1 MEFTWFSFAIL
12 ATFFWGLSDVSF
24 KRGTDPND
32 RYSHLRILIMIGLM
46 MGLQAI
52 FELYKINWQYD
63 IRNIIS
69 YFPVS
74 FFYILSMGIDFFGYR
89 YLLISVGSPVAST
102 SGAIAGILSFKVLG
116 KTMSPI
122 QFLAVS
128 MITIGLIVLA
138 VLEKKE
144 AEKEGLLDLKDK
156 DKQYK
161 FGAKALLFPIAY
173 ALIDGVGTFLDD
185 VYLSKYFTPEEALIS
200 FELTFLIVAL
210 VSLFYII
217 VIKKQRYKL
226 REEKYNFYGG
236 ILETAGQFFYVYA
249 LNSNSI
255 VAAPLMSID
264 GIVAVIFGRIYL
276 KEKLTKPQYFTII
289 MIIIGVFILGFFE

>member
-46 MGLQAI
+46 MGLHAV

-74 FFYILSMGIDFFGYR
+74 FLYILSMGIDFFGYR

-128 MITIGLIVLA
+128 MITIGLILLA
-138 VLEKKE
+138 ILEKRE
-144 AEKEGLLDLKDK
+144 AEREGILDLKDK
-156 DKQYK
+156 DKNYK

-185 VYLSKYFTPEEALIS
+185 VYLSRHFTPEEALIS
-200 FELTFLIVAL
+200 FELTFLLVAL

-217 VIKKQRYKL
+217 VAKKQRYKL
-226 REEKYNFYGG
+226 VEEKYNIYGG

-249 LNSNSI
+249 LNSNSV

-264 GIVAVIFGRIYL
+264 SIVAVIFGRILL
-276 KEKLTKPQYFTII
+276 KEKLTKKQYFTII
-289 MIIIGVFILGFFE
+289 MISIGVFILGFFE

>member
-24 KRGTDPND
+24 KKGTDSND
-32 RYSHLRILIMIGLM
+32 RYSHLRILIMIGFM
-46 MGLQAI
+46 MGLQAF
-52 FELYKINWQYD
+52 FELYKLDWQYD

-74 FFYILSMGIDFFGYR
+74 FLYILSMGIDFFGYR

-122 QFLAVS
+122 QFFAVS
-128 MITIGLIVLA
+128 LITIGLIVLA
-138 VLEKKE
+138 ILEGKE
-144 AEKEGLLDLKDK
+144 AKREGLMDIDEKDK
-156 DKQYK
+156 KYR
-161 FGAKALLFPIAY
+161 FGAVALLFPIAY
-173 ALIDGVGTFLDD
+173 AFIDGVGTFLDD

-210 VSLFYII
+210 VSLFYI
-217 VIKKQRYKL
+217 VVVKKQRYKL
-226 REEKYNFYGG
+226 KEEKYNIYGG

-264 GIVAVIFGRIYL
+264 SIVAVIFGRIYL
-276 KEKLTKPQYFTII
+276 KEKLTKEQYFTII
-289 MIIIGVFILGFFE
+289 MISIGVFILGFFE

>member
-1 MEFTWFSFAIL
+1 MEFTWFTFAIA
-12 ATFFWGLSDVSF
+12 ATFFWGLSDVFF
-24 KRGTDPND
+24 KKGTDPND

-52 FELYKINWQYD
+52 FELYKLNWQYD
-63 IRNIIS
+63 IKNIIS

-74 FFYILSMGIDFFGYR
+74 FLYILSMGIDFFGYR

-128 MITIGLIVLA
+128 MITIGLILLA
-138 VLEKKE
+138 ILEKRE
-144 AEKEGLLDLKDK
+144 AEREGILDLKDK
-156 DKQYK
+156 DKNYK

-185 VYLSKYFTPEEALIS
+185 VYLSRHFTPEEALIS
-200 FELTFLIVAL
+200 FELTFLLVAL

-226 REEKYNFYGG
+226 VEEKYNIYGG

-249 LNSNSI
+249 LNSNSV

-264 GIVAVIFGRIYL
+264 SIVAVIFGRILL
-276 KEKLTKPQYFTII
+276 KEKLTKKQYFTII
-289 MIIIGVFILGFFE
+289 MISIGVFILGFFE

>member
-24 KRGTDPND
+24 KKGTNPKD
-32 RYSHLRILIMIGLM
+32 RYSHLRILIMIGFI
-46 MGLQAI
+46 MGIQAF
-52 FELYKINWQYD
+52 FELYKLDWQYD
-63 IRNIIS
+63 IRNIIE

-74 FFYILSMGIDFFGYR
+74 FLYILSMGIDFFGYR

-116 KTMSPI
+116 KTMSTI
-122 QFLAVS
+122 QFFAVS
-128 MITIGLIVLA
+128 LITIGLIVLA
-138 VLEKKE
+138 ILEGKE
-144 AEKEGLLDLKDK
+144 AKREGLMDIDEKDK
-156 DKQYK
+156 KYR
-161 FGAKALLFPIAY
+161 FGAVALLFPIAY
-173 ALIDGVGTFLDD
+173 AFIDGVGTFLDD

-210 VSLFYII
+210 VSLFYI
-217 VIKKQRYKL
+217 VVVKKQRYKL
-226 REEKYNFYGG
+226 KEEKYNIYGG

-264 GIVAVIFGRIYL
+264 SIVAVIFGRIYL
-276 KEKLTKPQYFTII
+276 KEKLTKEQYFTII
-289 MIIIGVFILGFFE
+289 MISIGVFILGFFE

>member
-46 MGLQAI
+46 MGLHAV

-74 FFYILSMGIDFFGYR
+74 FLYILSMGIDFFGYR

-128 MITIGLIVLA
+128 MITIGLILLA
-138 VLEKKE
+138 ILEKRE
-144 AEKEGLLDLKDK
+144 AEREGILDLKDK
-156 DKQYK
+156 DKNYK

-185 VYLSKYFTPEEALIS
+185 VYLSRHFTPEEALIS
-200 FELTFLIVAL
+200 FELTFLLVAL

-226 REEKYNFYGG
+226 VEEKYNIYGG

-249 LNSNSI
+249 LNSNSV

-264 GIVAVIFGRIYL
+264 SIVAVIFGRILL
-276 KEKLTKPQYFTII
+276 KEKLTKKQYFTII
-289 MIIIGVFILGFFE
+289 MISIGVFILGFFE